1 MRKNSAE
8 SLSKANYFTGRG
20 MAHERPYIIISDKD
34 RKMNII

>member
-1 MRKNSAE
+1 MHKNSE
-8 SLSKANYFTGRG
+8 KPLSKANYSTERG